1 MLVQEADLEMSGGTN
16 LAEMPN
22 EEEVVDFGCS
32 YAALKVWEFREHI
45 QVRFLEILPSVVW

>member
-32 YAALKVWEFREHI
+32 YAALKV
-45 QVRFLEILPSVVW
+45 